1 MKQDGLRRARPAFF
15 IESQFPP
22 AVVQIYFSTT
32 KNTKNTKSHEIKKQW
47 VVPNAIRYERSE
59 QEADSVTFLEMKHW
73 FAH

>member
-1 MKQDGLRRARPAFF
+1 M
-15 IESQFPP
+15 
-22 AVVQIYFSTT
+22 VQIYFST
-32 KNTKNTKSHEIKKQW
+32 TKNTKSHEIKKQW